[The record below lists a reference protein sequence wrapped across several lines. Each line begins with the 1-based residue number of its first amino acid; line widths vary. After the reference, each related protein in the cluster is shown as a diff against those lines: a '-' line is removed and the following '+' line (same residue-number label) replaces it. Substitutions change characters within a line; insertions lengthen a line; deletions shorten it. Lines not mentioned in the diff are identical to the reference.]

1 MDRIQGA
8 PNAGIDIRKVRVEM
22 FCDLPRD
29 FVFKF
34 RFSLLGLAIFHGQ
47 QDCAVAC
54 VRLGLEQTGVE
65 EQHEHINSKLRLLR
79 NYLHS
84 EASSDH
90 PLLPYFHQLKRIP
103 SASECRSAAV
113 AAAQAVLR
121 ASWQREAAQNGVA
134 VCQVMRKMLR
144 SKSFPVVLVGDIL
157 SFATEVPEFVEK
169 LNLWNFVDGWMTLP
183 QTRPNSNSESNDP
196 RAREHETGNPCRK
209 VSSFFLNKIFAFP
222 A

>member
-1 MDRIQGA
+1 
-8 PNAGIDIRKVRVEM
+8 
-22 FCDLPRD
+22 
-29 FVFKF
+29 
-34 RFSLLGLAIFHGQ
+34 
-47 QDCAVAC
+47 
-54 VRLGLEQTGVE
+54 
-65 EQHEHINSKLRLLR
+65 
-79 NYLHS
+79 
-84 EASSDH
+84 
-90 PLLPYFHQLKRIP
+90 
-103 SASECRSAAV
+103 
-113 AAAQAVLR
+113 
-121 ASWQREAAQNGVA
+121 
-134 VCQVMRKMLR
+134 MRKMLR